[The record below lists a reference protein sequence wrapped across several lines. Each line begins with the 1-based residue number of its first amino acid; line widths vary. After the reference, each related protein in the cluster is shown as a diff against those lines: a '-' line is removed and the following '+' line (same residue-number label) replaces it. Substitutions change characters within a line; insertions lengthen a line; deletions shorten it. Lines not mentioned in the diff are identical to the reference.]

1 MFVLCLNIIGI
12 IPYSFTATRHLI
24 ITFGL
29 SLVIFLGRTF
39 ICFREHGF
47 KFFAIF
53 LPPGAPLGL
62 LPLLVPI
69 EFISYFITLIA
80 LAVRLFANMISGHIL
95 LKVLIGFA

>member
-1 MFVLCLNIIGI
+1 M
-12 IPYSFTATRHLI
+12 IPYAFTATSHLI
-24 ITFGL
+24 VTFFL
-29 SLVIFLGRTF
+29 SFVVFLGRTY

-53 LPPGAPLGL
+53 LPPGAPIML

-69 EFISYFITLIA
+69 EFVSYFITLIA
-80 LAVRLFANMISGHIL
+80 LAVRLFANIMSGHIL